1 MKNLIEAA
9 LNTKVDYSDREG
21 CEKKLNDCLNAVGMA
36 AKYQSI
42 CKGDLERSKALTL
55 RKYPDLNSRMLKFKL
70 DANTIDE
77 QQNLEYAEKLWQG
90 LHKTID
96 GLKSI
101 LSIQENEPTWK

>member
-1 MKNLIEAA
+1 MKDLIEAA

-21 CEKKLNDCLNAVGMA
+21 CEKKLNDCINAVGMC

-42 CKGDLERSKALTL
+42 CKGDLERAKALTL

-70 DANTIDE
+70 DASTIDE

-96 GLKSI
+96 GLKS
-101 LSIQENEPTWK
+101 LMNVREKELDWH